1 MPAVTRPTP
10 RPAVRT
16 SGRRRVV
23 PGLAFALSV
32 LAGSVL
38 AGCAGPQTS
47 PPTAGQVSTWMTSAN
62 AGTAIGQVEVDSRN
76 VTQVLAKHE
85 PASAVK
91 AACALLTTDALTAIG
106 NLPSPDTA
114 LTDALNAAYQDA
126 SAAGDD
132 CFQGATA
139 GPSLLRRSAEERTRL
154 ASLLTTAV
162 DRYRMLTGHTP
173 TTSTTLAPSVS
184 PDPFAS

>member
-1 MPAVTRPTP
+1 MSAVTCPTP
-10 RPAVRT
+10 VART
-16 SGRRRVV
+16 SGRGAAV
-23 PGLAFALSV
+23 PVLAFGLSFLAL
-32 LAGSVL
+32 SVL

-47 PPTAGQVSTWMTSAN
+47 PPTAGQVSTWMTTAN

-106 NLPSPDTA
+106 NLPSPDMG
-114 LTDALNAAYQDA
+114 LTDALNSAYQDA

-132 CFQGATA
+132 CFRGATA
-139 GPSLLRRSAEERTRL
+139 GPSLLRRSAMERTRL

-162 DRYRMLTGHTP
+162 DRYRMLTGRTP
-173 TTSTTLAPSVS
+173 TTSTTLAPPVS
-184 PDPFAS
+184 DDPFAN